1 MKFDSV
7 LLARDAEG
15 LFWMARYL
23 ERVENLARL
32 IDVTQSFESP
42 GRETEAWWGL
52 IRINADEK
60 NFLERGF
67 SVDADHVKHFYL
79 LDRGNPTSIP
89 ANLEDARTNARTL
102 RPLMSTE
109 MWRQIN
115 VFHRFVSRITPADL
129 EGDQLSRL
137 CTMLKDGVQAHT
149 GITEGTLYRDQGWY
163 FYHLGRVIER
173 ADQTT
178 RMLDI
183 KYTALL
189 PRDGEEKRVAELT
202 QWNAVLRGV
211 AGYHAFKRHARA
223 IFSAGDVVEFLL
235 RDPSQPRSVLLCV
248 RRAEAYLDDLRRIYG
263 LSRAHEAME
272 AAEYLREIL
281 TEKPIGHILATGLHD
296 YLDVVQIHLQVLA
309 GAIGRAFFRD
319 WRPERPGDAPA
330 QSQSQSQ
337 SFGNA
342 PSDAPGVTPGGR
354 TEAHA

>member
-1 MKFDSV
+1 MRFDTV

-42 GRETEAWWGL
+42 GYEAEAWLGL

-60 NFLERGF
+60 NFALRGF
-67 SVDADHVKHFYL
+67 SVDADHVKRFYL
-79 LDRGNPTSIP
+79 LDRGNPTSVP

-115 VFHRFVSRITPADL
+115 VFHRFVSHIKAADL
-129 EGDQLSRL
+129 QGDALSRL
-137 CTMLKDGVQAHT
+137 CNALKDGVQAHT

-163 FYHLGRVIER
+163 FYEIGRLIER

-183 KYTALL
+183 KYTTML
-189 PRDGEEKRVAELT
+189 PREGEAKRVAELT
-202 QWNAVLRGV
+202 QWNAVLRAA
-211 AGYHAFKRHARA
+211 AGYHAFKRLARA
-223 IFSAGDVVEFLL
+223 SFSAEDVVNFLL
-235 RDPSQPRSVLLCV
+235 RDPSSPRSVLLCV
-248 RRAEAYLDDLRRIYG
+248 RRIEAHLDDLRRIYG
-263 LSRAHEAME
+263 LSRSSEAIE

-281 TEKPIGHILATGLHD
+281 SEKPISHILATGLHQ
-296 YLDVVQIHLQVLA
+296 YLDVVQIHLQNLG

-319 WRPERPGDAPA
+319 WRPDAPKAEEPAHAPA
-330 QSQSQSQ
+330 QSQSQ
-337 SFGNA
+337 GPA
-342 PSDAPGVTPGGR
+342 KAGKPRAGGKK
-354 TEAHA
+354 EAVA

>member
-1 MKFDSV
+1 MSHMRLDAV

-42 GRETEAWWGL
+42 GFETDAWFGL
-52 IRINADEK
+52 IRINADER
-60 NFLERGF
+60 NFAARGF
-67 SVDADHVKHFYL
+67 SPDAEQVKRFYL
-79 LDRGNPTSIP
+79 LDRGNPTSVP

-115 VFHRFVSRITPADL
+115 VFHRFVSHISAADL
-129 EGDQLSRL
+129 EGDALSRL
-137 CTMLKDGVQAHT
+137 CTRLKDGVQSHT

-163 FYHLGRVIER
+163 FYELGRLVER

-189 PRDGEEKRVAELT
+189 PRDGEAKRVAELT
-202 QWNAVLRGV
+202 QWNAVLRAA
-211 AGYHAFKRHARA
+211 AGYHAFKRRA
-223 IFSAGDVVEFLL
+223 PSSFSAEDVVHFLL
-235 RDPSQPRSVLLCV
+235 RDPSSPRAVLLCV
-248 RRAEAYLDDLRRIYG
+248 RRAESHLDDLRRIYG
-263 LSRAHEAME
+263 LSQADEAIE
-272 AAEYLREIL
+272 VAEYLRAL
-281 TEKPIGHILATGLHD
+281 LLEKPIGHILAIGLHD
-296 YLDVVQIHLQVLA
+296 YLDIVQIHLQKLA
-309 GAIGRAFFRD
+309 AAIGRAFFRD
-319 WRPERPGDAPA
+319 WRPAEPVVEAPS

-337 SFGNA
+337 TQSQG
-342 PSDAPGVTPGGR
+342 PS
-354 TEAHA
+354 EALA

>member
-1 MKFDSV
+1 MRLDTV

-42 GRETEAWWGL
+42 GHEAEAWWGL

-60 NFLERGF
+60 NFLSRGF
-67 SVDADHVKHFYL
+67 SPDPEHVKRFYL

-115 VFHRFVSRITPADL
+115 VFHRFVSHLTPADL
-129 EGDQLSRL
+129 EGDQLARL
-137 CTMLKDGVQAHT
+137 CTALKDGVQSHT

-202 QWNAVLRGV
+202 QWNAVLRAG

-223 IFSAGDVVEFLL
+223 MFSGADVVEFLL

-248 RRAEAYLDDLRRIYG
+248 RRAEAFLDDLRRLYG
-263 LSRAHEAME
+263 LSRANEAME
-272 AAEYLREIL
+272 VAEYLREIIS
-281 TEKPIGHILATGLHD
+281 EKPVGHILATGLHD
-296 YLDVVQIHLQVLA
+296 YLDVVQVQLQVLA

-319 WRPERPGDAPA
+319 WRPAPPGAA
-330 QSQSQSQ
+330 GSQSQSQSQ
-337 SFGNA
+337 SESEPA
-342 PSDAPGVTPGGR
+342 PDPSGTIAGGR
-354 TEAHA
+354 TEALA